1 LGIEFLLV
9 QAFRKYDNMIVGSSE
24 ELESLMKAK
33 EEKQS
38 FNI

>member
-1 LGIEFLLV
+1 
-9 QAFRKYDNMIVGSSE
+9 MIVGSSE

-33 EEKQS
+33 EEKKE